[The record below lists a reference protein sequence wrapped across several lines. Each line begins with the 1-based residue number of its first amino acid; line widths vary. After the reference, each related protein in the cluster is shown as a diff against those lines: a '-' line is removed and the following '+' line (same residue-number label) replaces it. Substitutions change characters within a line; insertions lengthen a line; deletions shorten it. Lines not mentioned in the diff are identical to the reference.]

1 MLDKIIVNYIG
12 REKRYAILKDQKV
25 EKLYIEQPKQQS
37 LVGNIYLGTVTK
49 VMPGLHAAFVDI
61 GEEKQG
67 FLHRDKLVTFLSSK
81 DEKTVKET
89 KAIGSFVHQ
98 GERLLVQV
106 EKDASGDKGPR
117 LTGIVEIN
125 GKNIVYLPNGYY
137 VAVSR
142 KIEDSQQR
150 ESWRQIGHELKEEH
164 EGLIFRTSCSDAK
177 KEEIETELHHLRSRY
192 HELIKSLKMV
202 KKPMVVHES
211 EHFIKELREECK
223 KMKSATIVID
233 DISLRDK
240 LLAGGSNDLVCEII
254 YYHEKQNI
262 FSAYGIED
270 SVEKA
275 LRRVVWLSN
284 GAYIVI
290 DETEALTIID
300 VNTGKYSGKNH
311 LQDTVLKTNELAAEE
326 IARQLRI
333 RDIGGII
340 LIDFI
345 DMKNISDQEMVQKKL
360 ERALQKDHKRTNIVG
375 FTQLGIMQLTRKKT
389 KVALSEGL
397 TEKCKVCDG
406 TGSVLSAETLAFKLE
421 RELWEL
427 RGTDYES
434 VTIETTEEV
443 KNVFSGLEGKHLKR
457 MEESIH
463 VSLRFVI
470 ISNHKPF
477 YKITKLI

>member
-1 MLDKIIVNYIG
+1 MEKIIVNYLG
-12 REKRYAILKDQKV
+12 REKRYAILKEQKV

-37 LVGNIYLGTVTK
+37 LVGNIYIGTVTK

-67 FLHRDKLVTFLSSK
+67 FLHRDKLVSFLSSK
-81 DEKTVKET
+81 DEKNVKER
-89 KAIGSFVHQ
+89 KGIGAFVHQ
-98 GERLLVQV
+98 GERLFVQV
-106 EKDASGDKGPR
+106 EKDATGDKGPR
-117 LTGIVEIN
+117 LTGIIELN

-142 KIEDSQQR
+142 KIEDAQQR
-150 ESWRQIGHELKEEH
+150 ESWRQMGHELKEDH
-164 EGLIFRTSCSDAK
+164 EGLIFRTSCTDANR
-177 KEEIETELHHLRSRY
+177 EEIRAELHQLRIQY
-192 HELIKSLKMV
+192 HELTKSLKMV
-202 KKPMVVHES
+202 KKPMIVHES
-211 EHFIKELREECK
+211 EHFIKELKEELK
-223 KMKSATIVID
+223 KMDSATIVID
-233 DISLRDK
+233 DSSLK
-240 LLAGGSNDLVCEII
+240 EKILAGSNGQACNII
-254 YYHEKQNI
+254 YHHDKQNI
-262 FSAYGIED
+262 FSAYGIEE

-284 GAYIVI
+284 GAYVVI

-311 LQDTVLKTNELAAEE
+311 LQDTVVKTNELAAEE

-345 DMKNISDQEMVQKKL
+345 DMKDPSDQEMVQKRL

-389 KVALSEGL
+389 KIALSEGL

-406 TGSVLSAETLAFKLE
+406 TGSVLSAETVAFKLE

-427 RGTDYES
+427 RGTDYVA
-434 VTIETTEEV
+434 VTIETTDEV
-443 KNVFSGLEGKHLKR
+443 KSVFCGMEGKHLQR
-457 MEESIH
+457 MEELIH
-463 VSLRFVI
+463 VTLQFVI
-470 ISNHKPF
+470 KTNDKPF

>member
-1 MLDKIIVNYIG
+1 MLDKIIVNYLG

-37 LVGNIYLGTVTK
+37 LVGNIYVGTVSK

-67 FLHRDKLVTFLSSK
+67 FLHRDKLVSFLSSK
-81 DEKTVKET
+81 EE
-89 KAIGSFVHQ
+89 KAIKEARAISSFVHQ

-117 LTGIVEIN
+117 LTGIVELN

-142 KIEDSQQR
+142 KIEDSEQR
-150 ESWRQIGHELKEEH
+150 ESWRQIGHELKVEH
-164 EGLIFRTSCSDAK
+164 EGLIFRTSCTEANR
-177 KEEIETELHHLRSRY
+177 EEIETELNQLRTQY
-192 HELIKSLKMV
+192 DELTKSLKMA
-202 KKPMVVHES
+202 KKPLIVHES
-211 EHFIKELREECK
+211 EHFIKELREELK
-223 KMKSATIVID
+223 KLQSPVIVID
-233 DISLRDK
+233 DSSLKDK
-240 LLAGGSNDLVCEII
+240 LLADSHDHVYEII
-254 YYHEKQNI
+254 YHHDKQNI
-262 FSAYGIED
+262 FSAYGIEE

-311 LQDTVLKTNELAAEE
+311 LQDTVVKTNELAAEE

-345 DMKNISDQEMVQKKL
+345 DMKDLGDQETVRKKL
-360 ERALQKDHKRTNIVG
+360 ERALNKDHKRTNMVG

-397 TEKCKVCDG
+397 TEKCKVCEG
-406 TGSVLSAETLAFKLE
+406 TGSVLSAETVAFKLE

-434 VTIETTEEV
+434 VTIETTEAV
-443 KNVFSGLEGKHLKR
+443 KDVFSGLEGKHLKR
-457 MEESIH
+457 MEELIHTSI
-463 VSLRFVI
+463 RFI
-470 ISNHKPF
+470 NIANNKPF